1 MVNALL
7 TAQALGQSSWYDY
20 IRRGILTSG
29 ELSKLVQLGITGV
42 TSNPTIFERAI
53 AGSSDYDQPLAE
65 LARQGYDPTETFET
79 LALEDIRDAADLLRS
94 VYDHTDGTDGYVSFE
109 MSPYLAHDT
118 QGSITEG
125 RRLFAALDRPNVLVK
140 VPATP
145 EGIPA
150 VRTLIAEGIN
160 VNITLIFSLDAYQ
173 QVMEAYIGGLDDL
186 ASRGEAVKG
195 VASVA
200 SFFVSRVDT
209 AVDALLQG
217 RTDAGETGL
226 KGLLGTAAIA
236 NARKAYALFQKTFAA
251 QRFVALK
258 AQGAQV
264 QRPLWASTSTK
275 NPAYLDTLYVD
286 SLIGPNTV
294 NTMPPATVEAVLDHG
309 DPKSTLEGSAQKAD
323 AALDALARAG
333 VDMDQVTAQLL
344 KEGVEAF
351 AQSYDAVLA
360 SVAAKCAKLVAGH
373 AV

>member
-94 VYDHTDGTDGYVSFE
+94 VYDHTDGTDGHVSFE

-173 QVMEAYIGGLDDL
+173 QVMEAYIGGLEDL
-186 ASRGEAVKG
+186 ASRGKAVKG

-275 NPAYLDTLYVD
+275 NPAYPDTLYVD
-286 SLIGPNTV
+286 ALIGPNTV

>member
-29 ELSKLVQLGITGV
+29 ELSRLVQLGITGV

-65 LARQGYDPTETFET
+65 LARQGSDPTETFEA

-173 QVMEAYIGGLDDL
+173 QVIEAYIGGLEDR
-186 ASRGEAVKG
+186 ASRGEGVKG
-195 VASVA
+195 IASVA

-217 RTDAGETGL
+217 RIDAGETGL

-236 NARKAYALFQKTFAA
+236 NARKAYALFQKAFAA

-258 AQGAQV
+258 AKGAQV

-275 NPAYLDTLYVD
+275 NPAYPDTLYVD

-309 DPKSTLEGSAQKAD
+309 DPKSTLEGSAQKAN
-323 AALDALARAG
+323 AALDALAQAD